1 MDPGMIILR
10 VLHIIAGIYIAGSYL
25 FLVPILEPKLKRL
38 GPSIQNP
45 VMGAL
50 MPILLPVNGISF
62 IIVIGTGVA
71 MTLIMRAGALDSL
84 FTTVWGWA
92 MIIGLITTVAVTII
106 GFGVIAPTGMRMG
119 KIGRS
124 IEGRAPKPSESQ
136 LLHQLSSRVNTLTR
150 INFALILVALATM
163 IAARY
168 I

>member
-1 MDPGMIILR
+1 MNKVIL
-10 VLHIIAGIYIAGSYL
+10 LL

-71 MTLIMRAGALDSL
+71 ITLIMRAGALDSL

-106 GFGVIAPTGMRMG
+106 GFGVIAPTGKRMEE
-119 KIGRS
+119 IGRS
-124 IEGRAPKPSESQ
+124 MEGRAPKPEEGQ
-136 LLHQLSSRVNTLTR
+136 LLHQLHSRVETLSRVNLV
-150 INFALILVALATM
+150 LILVALDTM
-163 IAARY
+163 IASRY